1 MEAVTGTDKPTPKK
15 RPRGLGFAESLAKN
29 LRSMQND
36 MTPEELLFATG
47 GTPETPPGSAN
58 PPTLET
64 PPLPQSSTDGQS
76 ERTVQLDS
84 PIGQSKRSV
93 RTDSSNGQSSQTVQ
107 TDSSNEQTNWT
118 VQPDTRT
125 VQLDSSTRQMDSPIG
140 QSNSV
145 HGQFNRTVQL
155 DSSIQPGTSQEHEDQ
170 TVRLDSPVGQSNRT
184 HQTDSSVGQS
194 DWTDGNMP
202 TELPSR
208 LRVTPLKTP
217 LQRHLASY
225 LMKMGDHVTTYA
237 IISNDTGIAYGSLRN
252 CIRQFTKNGYIDVQK
267 YYGPGNVQG
276 LAIRI
281 ISLPSALSTA
291 EQPKSLNSS
300 NGHTGWTVQMDTPSG
315 HTTRPVQMDSPIEQF
330 KRTDQLDCSNP
341 LLDRKKEESKS
352 IYQELR
358 KEGEEQEPPVLS
370 WLRHLTGEEFEM
382 YWPGLAQI
390 GFGCRQIQQALQQL
404 IAQGQAMTDDFAK
417 GLRASLD
424 HADFAVSAPEG
435 LRDRHGTTV
444 ANPSGYI
451 YRALARDGYYAAP
464 KGYVSPT
471 AQRAADE
478 AARLVKEAE
487 AEAALQQARRDAAEQ
502 KIESELTELLREGE
516 TSELYRQLRD
526 SLPELAR
533 RGEKDQGAGFVAAMR
548 AALKGYR
555 KN

>member
-1 MEAVTGTDKPTPKK
+1 
-15 RPRGLGFAESLAKN
+15 
-29 LRSMQND
+29 MQND

-64 PPLPQSSTDGQS
+64 PPLPQSSTDGQTAW
-76 ERTVQLDS
+76 TVQ
-84 PIGQSKRSV
+84 
-93 RTDSSNGQSSQTVQ
+93 TDSSIGQSSQTVQ
-107 TDSSNEQTNWT
+107 TDSSNEQISWT

-170 TVRLDSPVGQSNRT
+170 TVRLDSPIGQSNRT

-281 ISLPSALSTA
+281 I
-291 EQPKSLNSS
+291 
-300 NGHTGWTVQMDTPSG
+300 
-315 HTTRPVQMDSPIEQF
+315 
-330 KRTDQLDCSNP
+330 
-341 LLDRKKEESKS
+341 
-352 IYQELR
+352 
-358 KEGEEQEPPVLS
+358 
-370 WLRHLTGEEFEM
+370 
-382 YWPGLAQI
+382 
-390 GFGCRQIQQALQQL
+390 CRQPYQRRNSR
-404 IAQGQAMTDDFAK
+404 
-417 GLRASLD
+417 RA
-424 HADFAVSAPEG
+424 
-435 LRDRHGTTV
+435 
-444 ANPSGYI
+444 
-451 YRALARDGYYAAP
+451 
-464 KGYVSPT
+464 
-471 AQRAADE
+471 
-478 AARLVKEAE
+478 
-487 AEAALQQARRDAAEQ
+487 
-502 KIESELTELLREGE
+502 
-516 TSELYRQLRD
+516 
-526 SLPELAR
+526 
-533 RGEKDQGAGFVAAMR
+533 
-548 AALKGYR
+548 
-555 KN
+555 